1 MSADTGKKTTVKLL
15 LNSVKVQMAIDSS
28 VSANIMEEGKLQKIQ
43 ERSKERL
50 RLEKSKVKLYGH
62 ASEAPIPVAE
72 KFNAMVETDKIAVPA
87 TSAVVKGKTKGKML
101 LECDKAMELGVL
113 KIVNTIDKED
123 KKLRPVVVDIFSKY
137 DCLFHGI
144 RKHKHAKVKI
154 RVDESITPFAQVN
167 WKIHY
172 HYLERLN
179 EQLQKLDESGM
190 VESVPDD
197 EPTTWISA
205 LVT

>member
-1 MSADTGKKTTVKLL
+1 MKEIEIGWMSADTGKKTTVKLL

-28 VSANIMEEGKLQKIQ
+28 VSANIMEEGRLQKIQ

-50 RLEKSKVKLYGH
+50 RLEKSKVKLYGY

-101 LECDKAMELGVL
+101 LGCDTAMELGVL

-123 KKLRPVVVDIFSKY
+123 KKLRLVVVDIISKY
-137 DCLFHGI
+137 DC
-144 RKHKHAKVKI
+144 
-154 RVDESITPFAQVN
+154 
-167 WKIHY
+167 
-172 HYLERLN
+172 
-179 EQLQKLDESGM
+179 
-190 VESVPDD
+190 
-197 EPTTWISA
+197 
-205 LVT
+205 